1 MNFDKLNE
9 AMRQSDELLNS
20 TISSEKYYAVCVIK

>member
-20 TISSEKYYAVCVIK
+20 TISSEKYYTVCVIK

>member
-20 TISSEKYYAVCVIK
+20 TISSEKINIILCV

>member
-20 TISSEKYYAVCVIK
+20 TIPSEKYYTVCVIK

>member
-20 TISSEKYYAVCVIK
+20 TIHQKNIILCV